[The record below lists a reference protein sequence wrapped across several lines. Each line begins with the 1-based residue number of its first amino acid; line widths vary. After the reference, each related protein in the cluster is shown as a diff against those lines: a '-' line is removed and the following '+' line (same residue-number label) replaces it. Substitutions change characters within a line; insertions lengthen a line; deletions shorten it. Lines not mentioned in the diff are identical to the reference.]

1 MATRNDY
8 YLPDEERFGFF
19 TSHMYNMFT
28 GFGPMKKFHQ
38 FVTRGIL
45 SGNPGKILDIGFGTG
60 QALKKILQGD
70 RDIMAFG
77 VEPSP
82 TMFKVAGRKLRAFSK
97 EGKVKLALGSSRNI
111 PFNEKFDI
119 IYSSLSFHHWK
130 NQEESVLNVLNY
142 LNPGGEFKVFEYG
155 DYLIQGY
162 KKAAKAHAIS
172 REDIERL
179 KKVADFEVQ
188 ESGEFLCLVFKAPPE
203 LKV

>member
-1 MATRNDY
+1 MAAHNEY

-38 FVTRGIL
+38 FVTRGVL
-45 SGNPGKILDIGFGTG
+45 SGNPNKVMDIGFGTG
-60 QALKKILQGD
+60 QALKKILQSNGNI
-70 RDIMAFG
+70 RAFG

-82 TMFKVAGRKLRAFSK
+82 NMFKVAGRKLRTFAK
-97 EGKVKLALGSSRNI
+97 EGKVTLALGSSRNI
-111 PFNEKFDI
+111 PFDEKFDI

-130 NQEESVLNVLNY
+130 NQEESVLNVLKY
-142 LNPGGEFKVFEYG
+142 LNPEGKFMVFEYG

-172 REDIERL
+172 RDDMERL

-188 ESGEFLCLVFKAPPE
+188 ESGEFVCLVFKAP
-203 LKV
+203 LK